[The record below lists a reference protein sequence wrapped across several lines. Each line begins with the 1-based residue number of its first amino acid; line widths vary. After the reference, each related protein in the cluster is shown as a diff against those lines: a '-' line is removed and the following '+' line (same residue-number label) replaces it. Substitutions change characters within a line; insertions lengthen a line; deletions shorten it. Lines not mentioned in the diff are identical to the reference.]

1 MRVVYLSA
9 SGHLGGAE
17 RCLLDLI
24 AELHDT
30 RPDCALHVVL
40 GTPGPLSAR
49 LAALDVPSTVL
60 PIPAALARVGASGSR
75 TLALGGRLAVAGLSL
90 LRYRRHL
97 ARTLGDLG
105 PDVIHSN
112 GLAMHALAGRAAP
125 AGVPVVWHLHDF
137 VRRRPLA
144 RRLLRLDRRRCAAII
159 ASSAAV
165 AADARPVVGPSCAI
179 HPVPSGVDLTAFS
192 PDGPT
197 VDLDRL
203 AGLAPPPAAVVRVG
217 LVATMARSKGH
228 EVFFRALARI
238 PAALPIRAY
247 VVGGPIDRT
256 DADQYSLDELRERA
270 ARAGVAARVGFTG
283 FVDEPAA
290 AMRALDVVVHA
301 STAPEPFGLVV
312 AEAMACGRPVVL
324 SAASGIADYLVPERD
339 VLTFAPG
346 HAGALAARLER
357 LVSEEDLRHRLGKAG
372 RLMAEHRFD
381 RARMSHAV
389 AAIYDALGA
398 RPR

>member
-17 RCLLDLI
+17 RCLLDLT
-24 AELHDT
+24 AELRDT

-40 GTPGPLSAR
+40 GTRGPLSAR
-49 LAALDVPSTVL
+49 LAVLDVPTTVL
-60 PIPAALARVGASGSR
+60 PIPAALVRVGASGSR

-97 ARTLGDLG
+97 ARTLRDLV

-112 GLAMHALAGRAAP
+112 GLTTHPLAGRAAP

-137 VRRRPLA
+137 VRRRPLT

-165 AADARPVVGPSCAI
+165 AADARTVVGPGCAI

-203 AGLAPPPAAVVRVG
+203 AGLAPPTTAVVRVG

-228 EVFFRALARI
+228 EVFFQALARI

-247 VVGGPIDRT
+247 VVGGPSDRA
-256 DADQYSLDELRERA
+256 DAGQYSLDELRERA

-283 FVDEPAA
+283 FVDEPAS
-290 AMRALDVVVHA
+290 AMHALDVVVHA
-301 STAPEPFGLVV
+301 NTAPEPFGLVV
-312 AEAMACGRPVVL
+312 AEAMACGRPVVM

-346 HAGALAARLER
+346 HAAALAARLER

-381 RARMSHAV
+381 RVRVGHAV
-389 AAIYDALGA
+389 AAIYDALSA

>member
-1 MRVVYLSA
+1 MRVAYLSA
-9 SGHLGGAE
+9 SGQLGGTE
-17 RCLLDLI
+17 RCLLDLV
-24 AELHDT
+24 AELRDT

-40 GTPGPLSAR
+40 GAPGPLGAR
-49 LAALDVPSTVL
+49 LAALAVPSTVL
-60 PIPAALARVGASGSR
+60 PMPAALARVAMSGSGAV
-75 TLALGGRLAVAGLSL
+75 ALGGRLAVSGLAL

-97 ARTLGDLG
+97 ARTLRDLG

-112 GLAMHALAGRAAP
+112 GLAMHPLAARAAP

-137 VRRRPLA
+137 VRRRPLT
-144 RRLLRLDRRRCAAII
+144 RRLVRLDRRRCAAII

-165 AADARPVVGPSCAI
+165 AADARTVVGPRCAI
-179 HPVPSGVDLTAFS
+179 HPVPCGVDLTAFS

-203 AGLAPPPAAVVRVG
+203 AGLTPPPTAVVRVG
-217 LVATMARSKGH
+217 LVATMGRAKGH
-228 EVFFRALARI
+228 EVFFQALARM

-256 DADQYSLDELRERA
+256 GADQYSLDELRERA

-283 FVDEPAA
+283 FVDEPAT

-312 AEAMACGRPVVL
+312 AEAMACGRPVVM

-346 HAGALAARLER
+346 HAAALAARLER

-381 RARMSHAV
+381 RVRVGHAV
-389 AAIYDALGA
+389 AAIYDALGP